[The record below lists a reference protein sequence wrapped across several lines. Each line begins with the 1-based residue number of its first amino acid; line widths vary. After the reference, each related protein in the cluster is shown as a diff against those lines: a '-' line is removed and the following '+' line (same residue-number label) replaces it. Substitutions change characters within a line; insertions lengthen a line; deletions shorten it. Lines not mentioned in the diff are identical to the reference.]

1 MVNKFQNLHNPG
13 AVATDYLSRSMASAF
28 SMRTEGSCTFEGE
41 DSIDALSEVS
51 LAFVKKTTQPQA

>member
-28 SMRTEGSCTFEGE
+28 SIRTDGSWFFEE
-41 DSIDALSEVS
+41 EVSIDALSDVS
-51 LAFVKKTTQPQA
+51 ISFVKKSTQPQA

>member
-28 SMRTEGSCTFEGE
+28 SIRTDGSWFFEGE
-41 DSIDALSEVS
+41 VSIDALSDVS
-51 LAFVKKTTQPQA
+51 MSFVKKSTQPQA